1 MGPQVQ
7 QRALPDDFAYAH
19 RLHQAMGEVS
29 FSGLAV
35 AGVGAANEHMRRV
48 PRLGGEGNHKVY
60 FMALQTSWA
69 KKLQVFRPFSMPKQ
83 PETGKIPEVLAN
95 MG

>member
-1 MGPQVQ
+1 
-7 QRALPDDFAYAH
+7 
-19 RLHQAMGEVS
+19 
-29 FSGLAV
+29 
-35 AGVGAANEHMRRV
+35 MRRV